1 MVDGKVCNAAT
12 DTTSTMR
19 CCICGETS
27 KDFNKLIK
35 KEPINTE
42 TILFGLSIL
51 YARIR
56 FFESLLHLA
65 YKIPLLKWQARSDEE
80 KKIVKEAK
88 KKRKTSFKEE
98 LGVQVDI
105 PKAGFG
111 NTNDG
116 NTSRSFFS
124 NPELSSQ
131 ITGVNL
137 DLIKGL
143 HVILEVISS
152 RYKIDAVKFDAFAH
166 ETAKLH
172 INLHGWYPM
181 SPKMHKVLMHDPK

>member
-1 MVDGKVCNAAT
+1 MIAT
-12 DTTSTMR
+12 THTTSTMR
-19 CCICGETS
+19 CYICGQTS
-27 KDFNKLIK
+27 KDFDKLIK

-42 TILFGLSIL
+42 TISFGLSIL

-56 FFESLLHLA
+56 FFESLFHLA
-65 YKIPLLKWQARSDEE
+65 YKIPLQKWQAQSDEE

-88 KKRKTSFKEE
+88 KKVQTPFKEE
-98 LGVQVDI
+98 LGLQVDI
-105 PKAGFG
+105 PKALFG

-116 NTSRSFFS
+116 NMSRRFFS

-152 RYKIDAVKFDAFAH
+152 GYKIDAVKFDAFAH
-166 ETAKLH
+166 ETAKLY
-172 INLHGWYPM
+172 INLYG
-181 SPKMHKVLMHDPK
+181 